1 MSGTPKGQHA
11 SVDKFLVVSK
21 LLIDKRLEELV
32 KENQELRLSLFWEK
46 HSQSRLMELMKHANR
61 SEYMGGIGCNCFH
74 CETVGRMDIYW
85 HQAADM
91 QSDCYFSSY
100 LEGLLLSYGLSVAN
114 DGYVS

>member
-1 MSGTPKGQHA
+1 MAKRC
-11 SVDKFLVVSK
+11 DSK
-21 LLIDKRLEELV
+21 AQVLICILC
-32 KENQELRLSLFWEK
+32 
-46 HSQSRLMELMKHANR
+46 
-61 SEYMGGIGCNCFH
+61 IGCNCFH
-74 CETVGRMDIYW
+74 CETVGRMDIWW